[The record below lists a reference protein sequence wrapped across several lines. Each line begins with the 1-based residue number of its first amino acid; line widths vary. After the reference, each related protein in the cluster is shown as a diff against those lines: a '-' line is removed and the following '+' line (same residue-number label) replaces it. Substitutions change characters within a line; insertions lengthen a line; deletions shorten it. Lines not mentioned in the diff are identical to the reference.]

1 MLNAYSLPD
10 EKSVDELMEEIGDD
24 PKHFHALFYDWSFW
38 ARPDQMEPGFL
49 PDGTPWSVWL
59 QMGGRGAGKTRAGA
73 EWLRSKFEGP
83 TPLTAGPHAIGMLV
97 GMNPSEVRDVMIEGP
112 SGILAVCPPDMRPE
126 YRPGTRRLIWPN
138 GAYCMIRSSSDPE
151 SLRGPNIE
159 IAWADEVAKWR
170 YADDTW
176 DNLELCLRAGDS
188 PKVCVTTTPRPT
200 KLMKLLFN
208 DPGTYVTK
216 ATTFDNPFL
225 ADRFVERIRRKFGK
239 SMLGRQEL
247 YAELLGDNPY
257 ALWKLSQIDELR
269 VGRNSVNTDD
279 LDDIKIGVDPPK
291 TSGEDADECGIVVAG
306 RKGRHAFVLDDLSEQ
321 GLTPEEWAAKVVTAY
336 EDYKAGGII
345 AESNAGGEMVR
356 AVLQQKRRVPVRL
369 VHAYRGK
376 VLRAEPVS
384 LLYEQGRVHH
394 VGTFPELEDQMS
406 TITVDYDAKE
416 QGSPDRVDA
425 LVYVLMDL
433 MLGAG
438 QVTDEDSFMVTP
450 MQSADDQ
457 HTESSEDDFLV

>member
-1 MLNAYSLPD
+1 MVNAYDLE
-10 EKSVDELMEEIGDD
+10 EKDVDRLIAELGDD
-24 PKHFHALFYDWSFW
+24 PRKFYALFYSWRFW
-38 ARPDQMEPGFL
+38 ARPDQLEPGLL
-49 PDGTPWSVWL
+49 PDGRKWSVWL

-73 EWLRSKFEGP
+73 EWLRSMFEGK
-83 TPLTAGPHAIGMLV
+83 TPLGAGLCQVGMLV

-112 SGILAVCPPDMRPE
+112 SGVLAVCPPDMRPE
-126 YRPGTRRLIWPN
+126 YRPGVRRLIWPN

-159 IAWADEVAKWR
+159 VAWADEVAKWR
-170 YADDTW
+170 YADETW
-176 DNLELCLRAGDS
+176 DNLELCLRAGDD
-188 PKVCVTTTPRPT
+188 PKACVTTTPRPT
-200 KLMKLLFN
+200 KLMKFLFN

-225 ADRFVERIRRKFGK
+225 AERFVERIRRKYGK

-257 ALWKLSQIDELR
+257 ALWKLSEIETLR
-269 VGRNSVNTDD
+269 VGRNSVNTRE
-279 LDDIKIGVDPPK
+279 LDSIKIGVDPPK
-291 TSGEDADECGIVVAG
+291 SSGEDADECGIVVCG

-321 GLTPEEWAAKVVTAY
+321 GLTPEEWSAKVLKAY
-336 EDYKAGGII
+336 NDYQANGIV

-356 AVLQQKRRVPVRL
+356 AVLQQTRRVPVRL

-394 VGTFPELEDQMS
+394 VGTFPELEDQM
-406 TITVDYDAKE
+406 TMITVDYDAKE

-425 LVYVLMDL
+425 LVYSLMDL
-433 MLGAG
+433 MLRYA
-438 QVTDEDSFMVTP
+438 QVTDEDSFLTTP
-450 MQSADDQ
+450 M
-457 HTESSEDDFLV
+457 ESSQGTEDDDNDFLV